1 MEVQAARLQASRIY
15 RLTKLMYPDRIAFE
29 NDKVTVTKY
38 SLLGLG
44 KSEEVVP
51 TSRIS
56 SVRIASGV
64 FNSTIVVETQGGA
77 RSDMWVETLP
87 KGPATA
93 LASEIRAQLP
103 P

>member
-15 RLTKLMYPDRIAFE
+15 RLAKLMYPDRISFE
-29 NDKVTVTKY
+29 NDQVTVTKY
-38 SLLGLG
+38 SLFGLG
-44 KSEEVVP
+44 KTEEVVS

-56 SVRIASGV
+56 SVRIDSRIL
-64 FNSTIVVETQGGA
+64 NSTIVVETQGGA
-77 RSDMWVETLP
+77 TSDMWVETLP

-93 LASEIRAQLP
+93 LADEIRARMP